1 MHASHNLT
9 LAEEHDM
16 SILKEI
22 KDSWGWIGIAPQEIV
37 IENEFGNLI
46 VKDFEDKFW
55 RICPEDVYCE
65 VVAESV
71 EEYNAII
78 KNEEFLEDWLM
89 TAMVEEAKGNL
100 GVLEPGYKYHMVIP
114 GVLGGQYGG
123 NNVKVAPLIEII
135 RFSGDVGKQIAE
147 LPDGAQIQL
156 KVVP

>member
-1 MHASHNLT
+1 MT
-9 LAEEHDM
+9 FGEENDM

-22 KDSWGWIGIAPQEIV
+22 KDSWGWVGIEPQEIV

-65 VVAESV
+65 IVAKSI
-71 EEYNAII
+71 EEYNALI

-89 TAMVEEAKGNL
+89 TAMVEDAKKNL
-100 GVLEPGYKYHMVIP
+100 GVLEPGYKYHMVMP
-114 GVLGGQYGG
+114 GVLGGEYGG
-123 NNVKVAPLIEII
+123 KNVKTAPLVEII
-135 RFSGDVGKQIAE
+135 RFSGDIGKQIEE

-156 KVVP
+156 RVVP